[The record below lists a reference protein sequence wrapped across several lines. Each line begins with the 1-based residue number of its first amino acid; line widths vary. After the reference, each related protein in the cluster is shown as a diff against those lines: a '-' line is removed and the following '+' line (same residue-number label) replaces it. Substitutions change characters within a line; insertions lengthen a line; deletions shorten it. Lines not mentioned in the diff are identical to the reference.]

1 VPETWHSPR
10 SRSALVAAAPARLAE
25 EYDGNVLWHEAT
37 DGTLEVAALKDGR
50 LTRHLVHQDGTT
62 TVTASFDPSAGY
74 RLGGPLTWVGFAL
87 CASMVILGAVG
98 EAIGSSDWTAA
109 VIFPGFILGM
119 IFVWVGGTMR
129 ANRSNVGWLI
139 KRLGERPA
147 EWHMPPQFHG
157 WQPTSSQQLA
167 AMEELA
173 AAHDDG
179 VAYVRDNGGAMIEA
193 LVLRKRRVDSYW
205 IDRLGNVG
213 LSETLPSR
221 FPGTWSLARRVRK
234 LPDASAWIEIR
245 TRPEPSND
253 A

>member
-1 VPETWHSPR
+1 MPEKWYSPR
-10 SRSALVAAAPARLAE
+10 SRSAPAAAAPARLAE
-25 EYDGNVLWHEAT
+25 QCDGNVLWHEAT
-37 DGTLEVAALKDGR
+37 DGTLEVAALKDGC

-62 TVTASFDPSAGY
+62 TVIASFDPPAGY
-74 RLGGPLTWVGFAL
+74 RLSGPLTWVGVAL
-87 CASMVILGAVG
+87 CASMILLGGVGDAV
-98 EAIGSSDWTAA
+98 ASSDSREA

-119 IFVWVGGTMR
+119 VLAWLGGTMR
-129 ANRSNVGWLI
+129 ANRSDIGWSI
-139 KRLGERPA
+139 KRLGETPA
-147 EWHMPPQFHG
+147 EWHTPPQLHG

-167 AMEELA
+167 AVEELA
-173 AAHDDG
+173 DEHDDG
-179 VAYVRDNGGAMIEA
+179 VAYVRDNGGATIET

-213 LSETLPSR
+213 LSETLSSR
-221 FPGTWSLARRVRK
+221 FLGTWSLARRVRK